1 MKFKQF
7 LNLQGFKASI
17 FMGIFYAIAMLLI
30 FLLGYSAL
38 PGNMDEL
45 KVAII
50 NDDAGESGSQIAE
63 QLTESLPFKI
73 DTEVTNEKALDKL
86 GDNKYAL
93 VIHIPETFTENAQKG
108 ESAQIDFTVNEA
120 SATMVS
126 SAMNSVVTEINN
138 QLSTSFSTQTAQ
150 GVLLNMNVPEEQ
162 ATAIAEQ
169 IETAYVGNYVIMN
182 DVPDGMHNSM
192 LPMFLTMACYVGAMI
207 AAMQLVGAF
216 KLSRGKA
223 SKVKLFTY
231 VQGSAL
237 IIAVVS
243 TIFALIVAFSISD
256 LDTSIIFKLAGQQIL
271 LYMAAF
277 NVCAIFTFLI
287 GEAGMIINIPVLL
300 SQTIANGATMPRE
313 MMYGFFNFVSHISP
327 MYYSVQSYYAV
338 MFGST
343 EQSPFLWGL
352 VAVAAG
358 AMIINMIIVRFVHKD
373 VPLDVIASA
382 NTSVPVNAQP
392 IVNN

>member
-73 DTEVTNEKALDKL
+73 DTELTNEKALDKL

-126 SAMNSVVTEINN
+126 SAMNSVITEINN
-138 QLSTSFSTQTAQ
+138 QLSTSFSTQTAH

-313 MMYGFFNFVSHISP
+313 MMYGYFNFVSHISP

-373 VPLDVIASA
+373 VSLDVIASA
-382 NTSVPVNAQP
+382 TTSVPVNAQP

>member
-73 DTEVTNEKALDKL
+73 DTELTNEKALDKL

-373 VPLDVIASA
+373 VPMDAIASA
-382 NTSVPVNAQP
+382 TTSVPVNAQP

>member
-73 DTEVTNEKALDKL
+73 DTELTNEKALDKL

-243 TIFALIVAFSISD
+243 TIFALIVAFSIAD

>member
-73 DTEVTNEKALDKL
+73 DTELTNEKALDKL

-138 QLSTSFSTQTAQ
+138 QLSTSFSTQTAH

-216 KLSRGKA
+216 NLSRGKA

-243 TIFALIVAFSISD
+243 TIFALIVAFSIAD

>member
-73 DTEVTNEKALDKL
+73 DTELTNEKALDKL

-126 SAMNSVVTEINN
+126 SAMSSVVTEINN
-138 QLSTSFSTQTAQ
+138 QLGTSFSTQTAH

-162 ATAIAEQ
+162 ATAIAQQ

-243 TIFALIVAFSISD
+243 TIFALIVAFSIAD

>member
-73 DTEVTNEKALDKL
+73 DTELTNEKALDKL
-86 GDNKYAL
+86 GDNEYAL
-93 VIHIPETFTENAQKG
+93 VIHIPETFTANAQKG

-169 IETAYVGNYVIMN
+169 IESAYVGNYVIMN
-182 DVPDGMHNSM
+182 DVPDGMHNGM

-313 MMYGFFNFVSHISP
+313 MMYGYFNFVSHISP

>member
-73 DTEVTNEKALDKL
+73 DTELTNEKALDKL

-243 TIFALIVAFSISD
+243 TIFALIVAFSIAD

-352 VAVAAG
+352 VAVAVG

>member
-73 DTEVTNEKALDKL
+73 DTELTNEKALDKL

-126 SAMNSVVTEINN
+126 SAMSSVVTEINN

-216 KLSRGKA
+216 NLSRGKA

>member
-73 DTEVTNEKALDKL
+73 DTELTNEKALDKL

-126 SAMNSVVTEINN
+126 SAMSSVVTEINN
-138 QLSTSFSTQTAQ
+138 QLSTSFSTQTAH

-313 MMYGFFNFVSHISP
+313 MMYGYFNFVSHISP

-358 AMIINMIIVRFVHKD
+358 AVIINMIIVRFVHKD
-373 VPLDVIASA
+373 VPMDAIASA
-382 NTSVPVNAQP
+382 TTSVPVNAQP

>member
-73 DTEVTNEKALDKL
+73 DTELTNEKALDKL

-126 SAMNSVVTEINN
+126 SAMSSVVTEINN
-138 QLSTSFSTQTAQ
+138 QLSTSFSTQTAH

-216 KLSRGKA
+216 NLSRGKA

-243 TIFALIVAFSISD
+243 TIFALIVAFSIAD

-358 AMIINMIIVRFVHKD
+358 EMIINMIIVRFVHKD

>member
-73 DTEVTNEKALDKL
+73 DTELTNEKALDKL

-93 VIHIPETFTENAQKG
+93 VIHIPQTFTENAQKG

-126 SAMNSVVTEINN
+126 SAMKSVVTEINN
-138 QLSTSFSTQTAQ
+138 QLSTSFSAQTAQ

-216 KLSRGKA
+216 KISRGKA

-243 TIFALIVAFSISD
+243 TIFALIVTFIISD
-256 LDTSIIFKLAGQQIL
+256 IDTSIVFKLAGQQIL

-313 MMYGFFNFVSHISP
+313 MMYGYYNFVSHISP

-382 NTSVPVNAQP
+382 TTSVPVNAQP
-392 IVNN
+392 IGNN

>member
-1 MKFKQF
+1 MKLKQF

-30 FLLGYSAL
+30 FLIGYSAL

-50 NDDAGESGSQIAE
+50 NDDAGESGTQIAE
-63 QLTESLPFKI
+63 QLTKSLPFKI
-73 DTEVTNEKALDKL
+73 DTDLTNEEALDKL

-93 VIHIPETFTENAQKG
+93 VIHIPEKFTENAQKG
-108 ESAQIDFTVNEA
+108 ESAQVDFTVNEA

-126 SAMNSVVTEINN
+126 SAMSSVVTEINN
-138 QLSTSFSTQTAQ
+138 QLSTSFSTKTAQ
-150 GVLLNMNVPEEQ
+150 GVLLNMNIPEEQ
-162 ATAIAEQ
+162 ATAIADQ
-169 IETAYVGNYVIMN
+169 IENAYVGNYVIMN
-182 DVPDGMHNSM
+182 DVPDGMHNNM

-216 KLSRGKA
+216 KLSSGKA

-243 TIFALIVAFSISD
+243 TIFALVVTFLIADI
-256 LDTSIIFKLAGQQIL
+256 DTSIVFKLAAQQIL

-313 MMYGFFNFVSHISP
+313 MMYGYFNFVSHISP

-343 EQSPFLWGL
+343 EQSPFIWGL
-352 VAVAAG
+352 AAVAAG
-358 AMIINMIIVRFVHKD
+358 AIIINMIIVKLVHKD
-373 VPLDVIASA
+373 VPVNVSGSA
-382 NTSVPVNAQP
+382 PSGVPVNAQP
-392 IVNN
+392 VGNN

>member
-73 DTEVTNEKALDKL
+73 DTELTNEKALDKL

-243 TIFALIVAFSISD
+243 TIVALIVAFSIAD

>member
-30 FLLGYSAL
+30 FLTGYSAL
-38 PGNMDEL
+38 PVNMDEL

-50 NDDAGESGSQIAE
+50 NDDAGESGAQIAV

-73 DTEVTNEKALDKL
+73 DTNLTNEKALDKL

-93 VIHIPETFTENAQKG
+93 VIHIPEKFTENALKG
-108 ESAQIDFTVNEA
+108 EPAQIDFTVNEA

-126 SAMNSVVTEINN
+126 SAMSSVVTEINT

-150 GVLLNMNVPEEQ
+150 GVLLNMNIPEEQ
-162 ATAIAEQ
+162 AVAIADQ
-169 IETAYVGNYVIMN
+169 IENAYVGNYVVMN
-182 DVPDGMHNSM
+182 DVPDGMHNNM

-243 TIFALIVAFSISD
+243 TIFALIVTFFISD
-256 LDTSIIFKLAGQQIL
+256 IDTSIVLKLAGQQIL

-300 SQTIANGATMPRE
+300 SQTISNGATMPRE
-313 MMYGFFNFVSHISP
+313 MMYGYFNFVSHISP

-352 VAVAAG
+352 AAVAAS
-358 AMIINMIIVRFVHKD
+358 ALIINMLIVKFVHKD
-373 VPLDVIASA
+373 VPVIVSTSTVASI
-382 NTSVPVNAQP
+382 SVNAQA
-392 IVNN
+392 IGNN

>member
-73 DTEVTNEKALDKL
+73 DTELTNEKALDKL

-138 QLSTSFSTQTAQ
+138 QLSTSFSTQTAH

>member
-73 DTEVTNEKALDKL
+73 DTELTNEKALDKL

-126 SAMNSVVTEINN
+126 SAMSSVVTEINN
-138 QLSTSFSTQTAQ
+138 QLSTSFSTQTAH

-243 TIFALIVAFSISD
+243 TIFALIVAFSIAD

-343 EQSPFLWGL
+343 EQTPFLWGL

-373 VPLDVIASA
+373 VPLDAIASA
-382 NTSVPVNAQP
+382 TTSVPVNTQP

>member
-73 DTEVTNEKALDKL
+73 DTELTNEKALDKL

-313 MMYGFFNFVSHISP
+313 MMYGYFNFVSHISP

-373 VPLDVIASA
+373 VPLDAIASA

>member
-73 DTEVTNEKALDKL
+73 DTELTNEKALDKL

-126 SAMNSVVTEINN
+126 SAMSSVVTEINN

-392 IVNN
+392 VVNN

>member
-73 DTEVTNEKALDKL
+73 DTELTNEKALDKL

-126 SAMNSVVTEINN
+126 SAMSSVVTEINN

-216 KLSRGKA
+216 NLSRGKA

-352 VAVAAG
+352 VAVATG

>member
-73 DTEVTNEKALDKL
+73 DTELTNEKALDKL

-243 TIFALIVAFSISD
+243 TIFALIVAFSIAD

-373 VPLDVIASA
+373 VPMDAIASTT
-382 NTSVPVNAQP
+382 TSVPVNAQP

>member
-50 NDDAGESGSQIAE
+50 NDDAGESGSQIAK

-73 DTEVTNEKALDKL
+73 DTELTNEKALDKL

-126 SAMNSVVTEINN
+126 SAMSSVVTEINN
-138 QLSTSFSTQTAQ
+138 QLSTSFSTQTAH

-216 KLSRGKA
+216 KFSRGRA

-243 TIFALIVAFSISD
+243 TIFALIVAFSIAD

-373 VPLDVIASA
+373 VPLDVIARA

>member
-73 DTEVTNEKALDKL
+73 DTELTNEKALDKL

-169 IETAYVGNYVIMN
+169 IVTAYVGNYVIMN

-243 TIFALIVAFSISD
+243 TIFALIVAFSIAD

-373 VPLDVIASA
+373 VPLDVIANA

>member
-73 DTEVTNEKALDKL
+73 DTELTNEKALDKL

-216 KLSRGKA
+216 NLSRGKA

-243 TIFALIVAFSISD
+243 TIFALIVAFSIAD

>member
-1 MKFKQF
+1 
-7 LNLQGFKASI
+7 
-17 FMGIFYAIAMLLI
+17 
-30 FLLGYSAL
+30 
-38 PGNMDEL
+38 
-45 KVAII
+45 
-50 NDDAGESGSQIAE
+50 
-63 QLTESLPFKI
+63 
-73 DTEVTNEKALDKL
+73 
-86 GDNKYAL
+86 
-93 VIHIPETFTENAQKG
+93 
-108 ESAQIDFTVNEA
+108 
-120 SATMVS
+120 MVS

-243 TIFALIVAFSISD
+243 TIFALIVAFSIAD

-352 VAVAAG
+352 VAVAVG

>member
-73 DTEVTNEKALDKL
+73 DTELTNEKALDKL

-243 TIFALIVAFSISD
+243 TIFALIVAFSIAD

-287 GEAGMIINIPVLL
+287 GEAGKIINIPVLL

-392 IVNN
+392 VVNN

>member
-73 DTEVTNEKALDKL
+73 DTELTNEKALDKL

-126 SAMNSVVTEINN
+126 SAMSSVVTEINN
-138 QLSTSFSTQTAQ
+138 QLSTSFSTQTAH

-216 KLSRGKA
+216 NLSRGKA

-243 TIFALIVAFSISD
+243 TIFALIVAFSIAD

>member
-73 DTEVTNEKALDKL
+73 DTELTNAKALDKL
-86 GDNKYAL
+86 GDNEYAL
-93 VIHIPETFTENAQKG
+93 VIHIPETFTANAQKG

-150 GVLLNMNVPEEQ
+150 GVLLNMNVPDEQ
-162 ATAIAEQ
+162 ATVIAEQ
-169 IETAYVGNYVIMN
+169 IESAYVGNYVIMN
-182 DVPDGMHNSM
+182 DVPDGMHNGM

-313 MMYGFFNFVSHISP
+313 MMYGYFNFVSHISP

-358 AMIINMIIVRFVHKD
+358 AVIINMIIVKFVHKD
-373 VPLDVIASA
+373 VPMDAIAS
-382 NTSVPVNAQP
+382 TITRVPENVQP

>member
-352 VAVAAG
+352 VALAAG

>member
-73 DTEVTNEKALDKL
+73 DTELTNEKALDKL

-126 SAMNSVVTEINN
+126 SAMSSVVTEINN
-138 QLSTSFSTQTAQ
+138 QLSTSFSTQTAH

-216 KLSRGKA
+216 NLSRGKA

-243 TIFALIVAFSISD
+243 TIFALIVAFSIAD
-256 LDTSIIFKLAGQQIL
+256 LDTSIIFKLAAQQIL

-373 VPLDVIASA
+373 VPLDVITSA
-382 NTSVPVNAQP
+382 NTSVPLNAQP

>member
-73 DTEVTNEKALDKL
+73 DTELTNEKALDKL

-126 SAMNSVVTEINN
+126 SAMSSVVTEINN
-138 QLSTSFSTQTAQ
+138 QLSTSFSTQTAH

-216 KLSRGKA
+216 NLSRGKA

-243 TIFALIVAFSISD
+243 TIFALIVAFSIAD

-343 EQSPFLWGL
+343 EHSPFLWGL